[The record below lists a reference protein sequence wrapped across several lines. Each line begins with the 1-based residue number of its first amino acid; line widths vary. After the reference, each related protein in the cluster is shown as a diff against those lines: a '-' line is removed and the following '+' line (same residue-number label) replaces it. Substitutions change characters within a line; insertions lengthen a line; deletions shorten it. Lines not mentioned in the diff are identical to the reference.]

1 MTQPILR
8 AVGPGVTY
16 YSANSTIAK
25 PAGVVAGDLMLAF
38 LEADGNI
45 GVADWSTLI
54 PAGWTILYQELNG
67 GVSLWWP
74 MVAYKVAGGAE
85 PASYG
90 FSFNT
95 QAGRGVIAAWSG
107 VSTTTPINVSAAQ
120 NNSTSA
126 ATTACPSVTTTSG
139 DCRLVTAYFRRTAS
153 GFSFIEPAGMVA
165 RFNNDGGAAANSSF
179 GFAELG
185 LPSTAGATG
194 TKTATSPTADISYG
208 VSIALTPAVAPVT
221 PSDLSGNITLDN
233 AVAAG
238 AFSSIASSLS
248 GGVTL
253 DDSVAAGAFGVAPGV
268 VTITNIKNSNGS
280 LLAGVTLPNVVVIR
294 RSDRVALL
302 ALTAQV
308 INGSGALVI
317 PSTALI
323 PGTAC
328 QVAAFENDGSLGGCW
343 PATVV

>member
-1 MTQPILR
+1 
-8 AVGPGVTY
+8 
-16 YSANSTIAK
+16 
-25 PAGVVAGDLMLAF
+25 
-38 LEADGNI
+38 
-45 GVADWSTLI
+45 
-54 PAGWTILYQELNG
+54 
-67 GVSLWWP
+67 
-74 MVAYKVAGGAE
+74 MVA
-85 PASYG
+85 
-90 FSFNT
+90 
-95 QAGRGVIAAWSG
+95 
-107 VSTTTPINVSAAQ
+107 
-120 NNSTSA
+120 
-126 ATTACPSVTTTSG
+126 
-139 DCRLVTAYFRRTAS
+139 AYFRRSVQGAPFTEPS
-153 GFSFIEPAGMVA
+153 GMTA
-165 RFNNDGGAAANSSF
+165 RFNNTGGAAANSSF

-194 TKTATSPTADISYG
+194 TKTATSSTANASYG
-208 VSIALTPAVAPVT
+208 VSIALTPAVAPTT

-268 VTITNIKNSNGS
+268 LTITSIKNNTGT

-294 RSDRVALL
+294 RSDRAALL